1 MSDDEIAALD
11 GNWEK
16 IQPADRAAFE
26 FTLKLTRGPHLV
38 NRSDVAALGKHFTP
52 MQINEITQSVAG
64 YNSTNRWTDTL
75 NIPAEE
81 SGAFFRRTDQT
92 KPNVELDS
100 FLTPTSDLFA
110 KQKSSLAPMKATDSA
125 RPPLG
130 PFDGLATQFKLV
142 ARRDPVLPL
151 APGDAEPAWVRL
163 LKTFPVANK
172 SKISALQA
180 AETKGKLDL
189 RSKLLV
195 AWTTA
200 RQDRAWYML
209 DLIAKRMAAAGI
221 GMDELKRID
230 SNATTLSDKDR
241 AVITLAQKM
250 AVAPWTITDT
260 TVAALRA
267 HFSDF
272 QVAEIVMHGCNAAFM
287 DRVTET
293 AQLPLENH
301 AALRMP

>member
-1 MSDDEIAALD
+1 LSDDEIAALD
-11 GNWEK
+11 GSWEK

-26 FTLKLTRGPHLV
+26 FTLKLTRSPHLV
-38 NRSDVAALGKHFTP
+38 NRDDVAALGKHFTP

-64 YNSTNRWTDTL
+64 YNSTNRWTDAL

-81 SGAFFRRTDQT
+81 SGAFFRRADQS
-92 KPNVELDS
+92 KPNIELDS

-110 KQKSSLAPMKATDSA
+110 KQKSTLAPMKATDSA
-125 RPPLG
+125 RAPLD
-130 PFDGLATQFKLV
+130 PFDSLSARFKS
-142 ARRDPVLPL
+142 ASNRKPVLPL
-151 APGDAEPAWVRL
+151 ATSDSDPGWVQL
-163 LKTFPVANK
+163 LKVFPVANK
-172 SKISALQA
+172 SKISALLA
-180 AETKGKLDL
+180 AETKGKLDT

-200 RQDRAWYML
+200 RHDRAWYML
-209 DLIAKRMAAAGI
+209 DLVAKRMDSAGI

-230 SNATTLSDKDR
+230 SNAATLSDKDR

-250 AVAPWTITDT
+250 AVAPWTITDANI
-260 TVAALRA
+260 AALRT

-272 QVAEIVMHGCNAAFM
+272 QVAEIVMHGCNAAFL

-301 AALRMP
+301 TALRMP